1 MPNPAAGKYPIAAAV
16 ISALMAGSYVPS
28 PLYELYGRDWGLSP
42 AEITF
47 VFAIFVSS
55 LVPSLLFLGGIS
67 DEIGRRR
74 TMLIALGLAAIGAL
88 VMAFASNLWWLVV
101 GRIFQGLAL
110 GIGLST
116 ATAAVRE
123 WMDEGMR
130 QSAGSIALIA
140 TGIGAALGAL
150 YSGVLAQYAPHPTM
164 LPYLAQFAVLG
175 CVAAAVAT
183 VPSCPHLASAAHHG
197 LPTIPRTIRRPFYV
211 ASIQAFVGWATI
223 SIFVSLLPSFLA
235 RSLGLQ
241 NLLVGTSIVVLIQ
254 IGMVT
259 ASFIGRNLR
268 NRTAILTAML
278 ALGGGLWLLL
288 LAVPQHQYAVI
299 VLATLA
305 VGVGNGLSYLAGLNI
320 VNAIAP
326 PEHRA
331 ELLAAFLVATNLGF
345 TLPALGVG
353 VAANF
358 VGLYL
363 SIAGGAV
370 FLGIVAVVSMIVA
383 TERNMAAPT

>member
-1 MPNPAAGKYPIAAAV
+1 
-16 ISALMAGSYVPS
+16 
-28 PLYELYGRDWGLSP
+28 
-42 AEITF
+42 
-47 VFAIFVSS
+47 
-55 LVPSLLFLGGIS
+55 
-67 DEIGRRR
+67 
-74 TMLIALGLAAIGAL
+74 LAAIGAL
-88 VMAFASNLWWLVV
+88 VMAFASNFWWLVV

-383 TERNMAAPT
+383 TERNIAAPT